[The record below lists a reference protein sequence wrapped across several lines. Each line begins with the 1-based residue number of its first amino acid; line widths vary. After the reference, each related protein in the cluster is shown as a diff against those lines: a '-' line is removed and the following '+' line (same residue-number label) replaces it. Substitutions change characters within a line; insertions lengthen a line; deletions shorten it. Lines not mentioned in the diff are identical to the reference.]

1 MFLTQYITPSPGM
14 DANQRRMMAIM
25 MPLFMGFILLHYAS
39 GLALYWG
46 TSNLINLALQVAV
59 NQSPMGK
66 EMLAIAANAPSRRP
80 ASTPK
85 PSRANGKNPPCASP
99 PRSSPA

>member
-1 MFLTQYITPSPGM
+1 
-14 DANQRRMMAIM
+14 MMAIM

-66 EMLAIAANAPSRRP
+66 EMLAIAAKRAVKKAGVN
-80 ASTPK
+80 PK
-85 PSRANGKNPPCASP
+85 TIQGK
-99 PRSSPA
+99 R